1 VIPNSSVIALLEEA
15 IRRHQ
20 SGQLRDAEALY
31 RQVLSRQPD
40 NPDALHYL
48 GVLAGQ
54 AGHHDA
60 AIDLIRKSL
69 ALRPGDSDARLNLAS
84 SLALHALSLQ
94 RAGQSEQAIALLR
107 ESLSLE
113 PQNADTC
120 MHLGIALRDAG
131 KLDEATAVLRCAVE
145 LNPQSADAHNN
156 LGNVLQEK
164 RELTEAVDCF
174 RKSLSLRPDHGEAL
188 NNLGNALREQGRL
201 DEAQSALRR
210 ALDLRPNVPQIHNNL
225 ANVLRSDAHLVEAI
239 QEYRRAVALEP
250 RYAEGWN
257 NLGVVLRETGQIQES
272 IDAHRKAIAS
282 DPAFADAHFALAFSL
297 LLSGDFHNGW
307 REYEW
312 RLRRK
317 TGSQVLER
325 NWDGADLDGRTI
337 LLHAEQGFGDTI
349 QFARYVP
356 LVMHRGGKVIVA
368 CQREL
373 VRLLGHLS
381 GVERVISID
390 EPLPGFHVH
399 CPLMSLP
406 LVFGTGHES
415 IPANVPYL
423 AADLASAATWAKRV
437 SPGARLN
444 IGLAWTGRPTHPDD
458 RNRSIPASALAP
470 LAAVPNV
477 SFHSLQ
483 PGSSMSG
490 LELDIIDHTDRLRDF
505 ADTAALIANLDLVI
519 TADTAVAHLAG
530 AMAKPVWLMLP
541 FAPDWRWMLSRDD
554 SPWYPTMRLFRQPVP
569 RHWTNV
575 IANISRALASGTP
588 PTTLDH
594 QR

>member
-1 VIPNSSVIALLEEA
+1 MIPNSSVIAVLEEA

-20 SGQLRDAEALY
+20 SGQLREAEAFY
-31 RQVLSRQPD
+31 REVLSREPD
-40 NPDALHYL
+40 NADALHYL

-69 ALRPGDSDARLNLAS
+69 AIRPDDSEARLNLAN

-120 MHLGIALRDAG
+120 MHLGIALHDAG
-131 KLDEATAVLRCAVE
+131 KLDEAIAALRRAVE
-145 LNPQSADAHNN
+145 LNPRSADAHNN
-156 LGNVLQEK
+156 LGNLLQEK
-164 RELTEAVDCF
+164 GKLIEAVDCF
-174 RKSLSLRPDHGEAL
+174 GKSLLLRPEHAEAL

-225 ANVLRSDAHLVEAI
+225 ANVLRSAARTGEAI
-239 QEYRRAVALEP
+239 QEYRRAVTLEP

-257 NLGVVLRETGQIQES
+257 NLGVVLREVGQIQES
-272 IDAHRKAIAS
+272 IDAHRKAIAI
-282 DPAFADAHFALAFSL
+282 DPAYADAHFALAFSL

-373 VRLLGHLS
+373 VRLLEHLS
-381 GVERVISID
+381 GVERVMPID
-390 EPLPGFHVH
+390 DPLPGFHVH

-406 LVFGTGHES
+406 LVFGTDRAS

-423 AADLASAATWAKRV
+423 AADPASVAAWAKRV
-437 SPGARLN
+437 SPGAKLN
-444 IGLAWTGRPTHPDD
+444 VGLAWTGRPTHPDD
-458 RNRSIPASALAP
+458 RNRSIPSNALAP
-470 LAAVPNV
+470 LAAVSNV

-483 PGSSMSG
+483 PGSLTSNSG
-490 LELDIIDHTDRLRDF
+490 FDIIDHTDRLGDF

-554 SPWYPTMRLFRQPVP
+554 SPWYPTMRLFRQLVP
-569 RHWTNV
+569 HDWRSV
-575 IANISRALASGTP
+575 IANVCRALAGSP
-588 PTTLDH
+588 PPAVVLEK
-594 QR
+594 